1 MSSQPMQYKNCE
13 DALSSVQGELL
24 EALLQAE
31 DDFYPWNPAE
41 PEAEAYFA
49 QLEREFLIE
58 QWQEVE
64 EITQASQALFNQ
76 LHQCFSSSNASSR
89 LVVQDNLRQ
98 SLSERFAAL
107 MPEAWLEAIAHKA
120 QQVFS
125 TKMSLADQ
133 LVECVRPLLPNWADD
148 DLFVLARPLAYAMRG
163 QSESGDDIP
172 SGFIRPGEWTEL
184 SPMEQARLSLA
195 VAHSALRQLQNST
208 DNPEHS

>member
-24 EALLQAE
+24 EALLQSE

-49 QLEREFLIE
+49 ELERGFLLD

-76 LHQCFSSSNASSR
+76 LHQCWSSSE
-89 LVVQDNLRQ
+89 LVAEENLRQ

-107 MPEAWLEAIAHKA
+107 MPQAWLEAIAHKA
-120 QQVFS
+120 QQLFS
-125 TKMSLADQ
+125 TNLSLAEQ
-133 LVECVRPLLPNWADD
+133 LVQCVRPLLPNWAED
-148 DLFVLARPLAYAMRG
+148 DLLVFARPLAYAMRG
-163 QSESGDDIP
+163 QSESATEAQ
-172 SGFIRPGEWTEL
+172 PGVVRSVEWTEL

-195 VAHSALRQLQNST
+195 VAHSALIQLQNST
-208 DNPEHS
+208 GNSEQSLP